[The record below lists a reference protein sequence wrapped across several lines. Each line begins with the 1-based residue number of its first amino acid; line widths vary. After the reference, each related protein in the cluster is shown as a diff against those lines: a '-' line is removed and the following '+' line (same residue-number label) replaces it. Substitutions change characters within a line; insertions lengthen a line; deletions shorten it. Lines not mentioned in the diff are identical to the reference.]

1 MLFVNYIAYT
11 IQPYYYSCN
20 KTTKFPSFRRK
31 PKSNELPRSKLRG
44 IGGIGTI
51 IMPPHP
57 ALSREGRGNMVTPKR
72 SYEES
77 IDRKDWV
84 PDQVRHDNP

>member
-1 MLFVNYIAYT
+1 MIMIRA
-11 IQPYYYSCN
+11 
-20 KTTKFPSFRRK
+20 K
-31 PKSNELPRSKLRG
+31 NELPRSKLRG

-57 ALSREGRGNMVTPKR
+57 ALYPEGHASHEGRGNMVTPKR

-77 IDRKDWV
+77 ID
-84 PDQVRHDNP
+84 

>member
-20 KTTKFPSFRRK
+20 KT
-31 PKSNELPRSKLRG
+31 NELPRSKLRG

-57 ALSREGRGNMVTPKR
+57 ALSRKGRGNMVTPKR